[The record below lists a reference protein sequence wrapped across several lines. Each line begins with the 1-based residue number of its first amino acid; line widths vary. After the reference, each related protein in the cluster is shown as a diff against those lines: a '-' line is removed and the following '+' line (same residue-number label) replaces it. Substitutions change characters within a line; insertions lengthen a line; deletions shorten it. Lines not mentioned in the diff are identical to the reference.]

1 MNISEAITY
10 IEQSS
15 VPPKPVTYKSERIS
29 FRDLHSRILTATSTS
44 EKANLIK
51 LFRKA
56 AQQWIMS
63 DGYTFNYAG
72 SVRAA
77 EAVFVWI
84 DTVKKKQPSK
94 LEEGQ
99 HSLLTQHS
107 YGAM

>member
-1 MNISEAITY
+1 MNIIEAITY
-10 IEQSS
+10 MEQSS
-15 VPPKPVTYKSERIS
+15 VPPKPVTYRSERIS
-29 FRDLHSRILTATSTS
+29 FLDLHSRILTAKSAS
-44 EKANLIK
+44 EKADLIK
-51 LFRKA
+51 LFKKA

-77 EAVFVWI
+77 EAVFVWVE
-84 DTVKKKQPSK
+84 TGKNKQTSK
-94 LEEGQ
+94 MEEGQ